1 MDDTNNSEISEKSLV
16 IKKCNES
23 LISYKSIKDKKD
35 SLQESKENK
44 NLNERIIKLFIGNHP
59 LLSMKTIKNM

>member
-44 NLNERIIKLFIGNHP
+44 IISSKKCNF
-59 LLSMKTIKNM
+59 